1 MGRNRPTAFR
11 KKVTISFL
19 RIAPLVID
27 YNKIIAQV
35 IEEHHRLVGDFL
47 HYHSELL
54 IKVAKATARAFSTPL
69 LTSIDD
75 DLHNVV
81 HLPVL
86 KGGKGY
92 SLIGH
97 HKIFPP
103 LLAWAIVERLPAKR
117 K

>member
-1 MGRNRPTAFR
+1 MGRNRPIAFR
-11 KKVTISFL
+11 NKVTISFL
-19 RIAPLVID
+19 SIEPLAID
-27 YNKIIAQV
+27 YKKIIAQV
-35 IEEHHRLVGDFL
+35 MEEHQRLVADFL
-47 HYHSELL
+47 HNYSELL
-54 IKVAKATARAFSTPL
+54 IEVAEAIARAFSTPL

-81 HLPVL
+81 HLSVL

-103 LLAWAIVERLPAKR
+103 LLAWAIMERLPAKR